1 MSSSKPLA
9 IIAIS
14 MLLFALLLVA
24 GSSWMLITGPTDGG
38 ANIGGGI
45 LYMFGLIVGAASF
58 ILGIIS
64 LFVVGKNK
72 SRRA

>member
-24 GSSWMLITGPTDGG
+24 GGSWTLITGPTDGG

-45 LYMFGLIVGAASF
+45 LYGFGLIVGALSF
-58 ILGIIS
+58 MLGIIS
-64 LFVVGKNK
+64 LFVIGKDK
-72 SRRA
+72 GRRA

>member
-1 MSSSKPLA
+1 MSSSKTLA

-45 LYMFGLIVGAASF
+45 LYLFGLIVGAASS
-58 ILGIIS
+58 ILGVIS
-64 LFVVGKNK
+64 LFVVGRDKGK
-72 SRRA
+72 RA